1 VHYTTLLHNLQASG
15 AGVSI
20 TAIVA
25 VEDTGTVA
33 DAESSD
39 AEELDDTTAA
49 AAAAAGDAAQHSSN
63 DDDL

>member
-20 TAIVA
+20 TAVVA

-49 AAAAAGDAAQHSSN
+49 AAAAGDAAQHSSD